1 VSELKKRQ
9 PPACNRLID
18 GGLTFG
24 DLMILSDF
32 WLDEGLFVWL
42 PGPPLFLGPRGLSFF
57 TSITVAD
64 VTSA

>member
-1 VSELKKRQ
+1 
-9 PPACNRLID
+9 LID